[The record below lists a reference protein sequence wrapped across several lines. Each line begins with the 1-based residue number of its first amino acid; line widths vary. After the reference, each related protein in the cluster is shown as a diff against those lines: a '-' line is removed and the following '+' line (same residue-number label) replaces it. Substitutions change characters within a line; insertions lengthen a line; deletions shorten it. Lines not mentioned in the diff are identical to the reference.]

1 MQVAGKPKTKG
12 AIEVWA
18 GTKRLGELADGKLT
32 VKFSEPGFYPVYL
45 QAKSAEG
52 STLRSR
58 PNTLIVE

>member
-1 MQVAGKPKTKG
+1 M
-12 AIEVWA
+12 E
-18 GTKRLGELADGKLT
+18 RELADGKLT